1 MKRLIALAVVALA
14 SAPLLAD
21 HDRPPT
27 AEERA
32 RIMQALEA
40 MGYKSV
46 GEIEVEGTRIE
57 VDDAIGAD
65 GKRYDLELDATTL
78 KLIHKELDHD

>member
-1 MKRLIALAVVALA
+1 MKRVIVLAVVALA

-32 RIMQALEA
+32 RIMQALES

-46 GEIEVEGTRIE
+46 GEIEIEGTRVE
-57 VDDAIGAD
+57 VDDAIHTD